1 MAVSSAA
8 SDNQDND
15 NNIEEP
21 LVINNQS
28 VLQKHASF
36 FDRNK
41 DGVIYPWETFQACR
55 AIGLS
60 IGISTTAAV
69 FINMGLSGKTRPGK
83 FPNLLFPIEI
93 QNITKAKRK
102 GDTGVYDAEG
112 NFDPAK
118 FEEIFLKH
126 SRTGNSFTL
135 DELLGLLKPKTSLK
149 DYPGYYGGWLG
160 WKSLHAVCKDKDGL
174 VQKETLRAFY
184 TGGLF
189 EKIEQERAAR
199 K

>member
-1 MAVSSAA
+1 MAVSS
-8 SDNQDND
+8 
-15 NNIEEP
+15 EP

-41 DGVIYPWETFQACR
+41 DGVIYPWETFQGCR
-55 AIGLS
+55 ALGLG
-60 IGISTTAAV
+60 IGISTLAAV
-69 FINMGLSGKTRPGK
+69 FINLGLSGKTRPGK
-83 FPNLLFPIEI
+83 YLNLLFPVEI

-126 SRTGNSFTL
+126 SQSGNALTL
-135 DELLGLLKPKTSLK
+135 DEMLGLLKPKTSLK

-160 WKSLHAVCKDKDGL
+160 WKSLHAVCKDKNGL

-189 EKIEQERAAR
+189 KKIEQERAAR